1 MRGVSEGNIELEH
14 LRCKWGITMHLAG
27 FRSDIL
33 FVRAVE
39 ESLKVLEDACA
50 RGTVIRATHA
60 FKRSVNLEGKKGGR
74 E

>member
-1 MRGVSEGNIELEH
+1 
-14 LRCKWGITMHLAG
+14 MHLAG